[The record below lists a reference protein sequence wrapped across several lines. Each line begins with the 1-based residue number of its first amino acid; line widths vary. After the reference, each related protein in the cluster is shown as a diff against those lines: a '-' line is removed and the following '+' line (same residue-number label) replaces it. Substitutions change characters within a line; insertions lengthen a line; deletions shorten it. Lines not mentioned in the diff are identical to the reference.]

1 MRTALL
7 IIVGAALA
15 GCAGPQLAHPP
26 DTRSWTERML
36 DAQEHE
42 RRAAAHE
49 QAATEAEERSG
60 PAAYNCGD
68 VDLND
73 QLTTGGRRITTWQP
87 CFDIAEEAAMH
98 HRDLAARERAAA
110 RYDYATAQQLVR
122 AEGQACAPIP
132 VNERDHSV
140 FAHRKEIAEIIPH
153 REAAELRGV
162 WIVFKPTP
170 GLTASWVRQ
179 DIACQRA
186 QWAVRGYKPDGNAMD
201 PTLVRGADVR
211 VVDRAGH
218 IEVLVTTPDTL
229 SAEIA
234 LARAMNEPGPLGEQP
249 AETATRESLSPRPQP
264 R

>member
-1 MRTALL
+1 MRTALVF
-7 IIVGAALA
+7 IVGAALA
-15 GCAGPQLAHPP
+15 GCGGPQLAHPS
-26 DTRSWTERML
+26 DTRSWSERML
-36 DAQEHE
+36 DAQAHE
-42 RRAAAHE
+42 QRAAAHE
-49 QAATEAEERSG
+49 QAATEAEQRSG

-87 CFDIAEEAAMH
+87 CFDIAEEAAMQ
-98 HRDLAARERAAA
+98 HRFLAAKERAAA
-110 RYDYATAQQLVR
+110 RYDYQTARQLVR

-153 REAAELRGV
+153 RDATQLRGV

-170 GLTASWVRQ
+170 GLTAAWVRQ
-179 DIACQRA
+179 DIECQRA
-186 QWAVRGYKPDGNAMD
+186 QWAVHGYKPDADPLD
-201 PTLVRGADVR
+201 PTLVPGTDVR

-218 IEVLVTTPDTL
+218 VEVLVTAPDTN
-229 SAEIA
+229 SAEVA

-249 AETATRESLSPRPQP
+249 TETATRESLSPRPQP